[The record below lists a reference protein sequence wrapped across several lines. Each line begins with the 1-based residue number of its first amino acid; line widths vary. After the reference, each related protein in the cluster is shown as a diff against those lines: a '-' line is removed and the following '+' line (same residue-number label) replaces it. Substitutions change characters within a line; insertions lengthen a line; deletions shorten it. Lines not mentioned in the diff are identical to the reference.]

1 MLKNQINIL
10 IWEDQ
15 DEQSPRVL
23 TSPNCSYEL
32 LSSKFNDD
40 LSIQLVGGSLFLS
53 IPNSLTYQSSL
64 IPKTQLIL

>member
-10 IWEDQ
+10 IWEVQ

-23 TSPNCSYEL
+23 TLPNSSYEL

-64 IPKTQLIL
+64 TPKTQLIP